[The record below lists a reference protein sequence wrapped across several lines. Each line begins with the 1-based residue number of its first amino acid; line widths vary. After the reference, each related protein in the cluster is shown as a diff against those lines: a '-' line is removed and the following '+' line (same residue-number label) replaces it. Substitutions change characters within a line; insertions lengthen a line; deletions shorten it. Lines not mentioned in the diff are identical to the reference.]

1 MATAQTALPSIAAV
15 TRRIA
20 RKFGAAR
27 LAYGHGTFNALDEA
41 AWLVLHSCR
50 IPLDQFEEHAERTL
64 TAVELRR
71 IEKLADR
78 RIHERIPVA
87 YLTHEAWLGEFSF
100 YVDRRVIVPRSF
112 IAELLPDGIAPFL
125 GGPVRN
131 ALDMCTGS
139 GCLAVLL
146 AHALPKAKVHAA
158 DLSSGALA
166 VARRNVKAYGLEQ
179 RIQLVHSNLFD
190 AISKRRYDL
199 IVSNPP
205 YIDAKTMGR
214 LPDEYLSEPRMALAG
229 GKDGL
234 ELVHKILVAAKRQL
248 TPHGT
253 LVCEIGH
260 NRKVLERAYPRVPF
274 TWLDTSAGDGYVFL
288 IGREQLPG

>member
-41 AWLVLHSCR
+41 AWLILHSCR
-50 IPLDQFEEHAERTL
+50 IPLHQFEEHAERTL

-146 AHALPKAKVHAA
+146 AHAFPKAKVQGV

-166 VARRNVKAYGLEQ
+166 VARRNVKAYRLEK

-190 AISKRRYDL
+190 AISERRYDL

-205 YIDAKTMGR
+205 YIDAKTMAR
-214 LPDEYLSEPRMALAG
+214 LPDEYLAEPRMALAG

>member
-1 MATAQTALPSIAAV
+1 MATAQTTLPSIAAV

-41 AWLVLHSCR
+41 AWLILHSCR

-100 YVDRRVIVPRSF
+100 YVDRRVIVPRS
-112 IAELLPDGIAPFL
+112 L
-125 GGPVRN
+125 
-131 ALDMCTGS
+131 
-139 GCLAVLL
+139 
-146 AHALPKAKVHAA
+146 
-158 DLSSGALA
+158 
-166 VARRNVKAYGLEQ
+166 KAYGLEQ

-190 AISKRRYDL
+190 SISERRYDL

-205 YIDAKTMGR
+205 YIDAKTMAR
-214 LPDEYLSEPRMALAG
+214 LPDEYLAEPRMALAG

-274 TWLDTSAGDGYVFL
+274 TWLDTSAGTGYVFL
-288 IGREQLPG
+288 VGREQLPG